1 MTSTYLPV
9 YLPLRTSWVK
19 PRVTVE
25 VPFGVGMACGVNPS
39 STPRSFAHRAASGI
53 DTAPEEASPPFPPSL
68 QLGGYRR
75 HAVTP
80 QSL

>member
-1 MTSTYLPV
+1 M
-9 YLPLRTSWVK
+9 K

-39 STPRSFAHRAASGI
+39 STPRSFAHRAAPGI
-53 DTAPEEASPPFPPSL
+53 ATAPEDASPFPPSL
-68 QLGGYRR
+68 QQGGYRR
-75 HAVTP
+75 QAVTP

>member
-1 MTSTYLPV
+1 M
-9 YLPLRTSWVK
+9 K

-53 DTAPEEASPPFPPSL
+53 ATAPEEASPPFSPLAATRWISPACRYTS
-68 QLGGYRR
+68 
-75 HAVTP
+75 VTIVP
-80 QSL
+80 